1 MNNDY
6 VFKTF
11 EVWLPSSDIDYIL
24 LLINLYPS
32 ILVSRAAYD
41 LSVFLYFFV
50 TSTICTSTYIC

>member
-11 EVWLPSSDIDYIL
+11 EAWLPSSDIDYIL

-41 LSVFLYFFV
+41 LSVFLYFL
-50 TSTICTSTYIC
+50 